1 MRKQHWKSI
10 GLCLGI
16 TVGIIIFLLIIT
28 SIFEYLN
35 IHVPGSREMWIG
47 LTGAVIGGAY
57 TMFGVL
63 ITIFKQEE
71 ETRENLRL
79 SNLPVLGFK
88 VLDYQPDNMLLI
100 ISFIDGE
107 LSTTANPDFENK
119 FIVGLEISVLNN
131 ACAFDFSIVDFVMN
145 GKKIDLG
152 EQFHS
157 VKTRIAKG
165 EEITICFDCVGINT
179 NIFCLFRFSYKD
191 MLGHQYYQDFPF
203 IYDEIPVA
211 YPEEYTTRQLIEIRD
226 IKAPILIKRDTESLE
241 MTAKEYVDY
250 DTFCHTG

>member
-1 MRKQHWKSI
+1 MWKQHWKSI
-10 GLCLGI
+10 GLCFGI
-16 TVGIIIFLLIIT
+16 TVGIIILLLIIT

-71 ETRENLRL
+71 ETTENLRL

-88 VLDYQPDNMLLI
+88 VLNYQPDDVMQT

-107 LSTTANPDFENK
+107 LSTTANPDFKNK
-119 FIVGLEISVLNN
+119 FIVGLEISMLNN
-131 ACAFDFSIVDFVMN
+131 ACAFDFAVVDFVMN

-152 EQFHS
+152 RQFHS
-157 VKTRIAKG
+157 VKTRLVKN
-165 EEITICFDCVGINT
+165 EEITICFDCVGIST
-179 NIFCLFRFSYKD
+179 NIFCLFRFTYKD
-191 MLGHQYYQDFPF
+191 ILGHQYYQDFPF
-203 IYDEIPVA
+203 IYDEIPLA
-211 YPEEYTTRQLIEIRD
+211 CPEEYTTKQLIEIRD
-226 IKAPILIKRDTESLE
+226 IKAPILANSNTESLE
-241 MTAKEYVDY
+241 TAAKEYLDY
-250 DTFCHTG
+250 DTFCRST

>member
-1 MRKQHWKSI
+1 MWKQHWKSL
-10 GLCLGI
+10 GLCFGI

-71 ETRENLRL
+71 ETNENLRL

-88 VLDYQPDNMLLI
+88 VLNYQPDDVMQT

-107 LSTTANPDFENK
+107 LSTTANPDFKNK
-119 FIVGLEISVLNN
+119 FIVGLEISMLNN
-131 ACAFDFSIVDFVMN
+131 ACAFDFAVVDFVMN

-152 EQFHS
+152 RQFHS
-157 VKTRIAKG
+157 VKTRLVKN
-165 EEITICFDCVGINT
+165 EEITICFDCVGIST
-179 NIFCLFRFSYKD
+179 NIFCLFRFTSGSISHLQMRRKCLPHLLPLYR
-191 MLGHQYYQDFPF
+191 LH
-203 IYDEIPVA
+203 
-211 YPEEYTTRQLIEIRD
+211 L
-226 IKAPILIKRDTESLE
+226 LL
-241 MTAKEYVDY
+241 
-250 DTFCHTG
+250 

>member
-1 MRKQHWKSI
+1 MWKQHWKSL
-10 GLCLGI
+10 GLCFGI

-71 ETRENLRL
+71 ETNENLRL

-88 VLDYQPDNMLLI
+88 VLNYQPDDVMQT

-107 LSTTANPDFENK
+107 LSTTANPEWVTFPSLCSSRSCRIFLRLKN
-119 FIVGLEISVLNN
+119 FPAVSLLNS
-131 ACAFDFSIVDFVMN
+131 F
-145 GKKIDLG
+145 
-152 EQFHS
+152 
-157 VKTRIAKG
+157 
-165 EEITICFDCVGINT
+165 
-179 NIFCLFRFSYKD
+179 
-191 MLGHQYYQDFPF
+191 
-203 IYDEIPVA
+203 
-211 YPEEYTTRQLIEIRD
+211 LI
-226 IKAPILIKRDTESLE
+226 IL
-241 MTAKEYVDY
+241 
-250 DTFCHTG
+250 